1 MSIFDQ
7 GFGFGL
13 HHSTSSPHPHLVNLR
28 TSAFAVSP
36 SPLRWTGTICCP
48 QIRSPHSWVFVEGSS
63 LRGLRLSGRARS
75 SCLVFGSSCF
85 RTAARRWLPNSSPS
99 RLRVLLGASGGSIS
113 RCVKRCL
120 KRHPSGE
127 RAREGDLNTCNVTK
141 LEKKCW
147 LRCL

>member
-36 SPLRWTGTICCP
+36 SPPRWTGTICCP
-48 QIRSPHSWVFVEGSS
+48 QIRSPRSWVFVKGSS

-75 SCLVFGSSCF
+75 SCPVFGSSCL
-85 RTAARRWLPNSSPS
+85 RTAARRWLPNTKYYIFSHLYFRYRICSSEKYIIHKVKISMHLPEGAS
-99 RLRVLLGASGGSIS
+99 RLSVLVFKFS
-113 RCVKRCL
+113 
-120 KRHPSGE
+120 
-127 RAREGDLNTCNVTK
+127 
-141 LEKKCW
+141 
-147 LRCL
+147 